1 MNNDITL
8 DVIEI
13 TDFADDILSSLS
25 TKTDGIYF
33 QMSALNELLDFTDC
47 LIKIANRE
55 ISKIY
60 KSAFKIK
67 RYASNVWDN
76 LECILLEADIKM
88 FNIFCNKVLKIKY
101 NS

>member
-55 ISKIY
+55 ISK
-60 KSAFKIK
+60 FT
-67 RYASNVWDN
+67 N
-76 LECILLEADIKM
+76 LRSKLKDMLQTFGTILSV
-88 FNIFCNKVLKIKY
+88 FY
-101 NS
+101 